1 MWGIVRICG
10 CHKNIETDWLNWFI
24 SVINRFILTTGELIQ
39 FRTESIHQHY
49 REPIRICSELVHW
62 YHIESI
68 HSAWID
74 LVGYFGK
81 SSFIQS
87 HNFVLK
93 IKIHFNLFQFR
104 LSHWFWK
111 GSFICHFLIQGF
123 KLNATAIIYIR
134 GVTLLSNCFSKLQC
148 FPRLMHVFVN

>member
-1 MWGIVRICG
+1 M
-10 CHKNIETDWLNWFI
+10 IESIHLYDESIYPNP
-24 SVINRFILTTGELIQ
+24 GESIQ

-49 REPIRICSELVHW
+49 SESIEICSESIHW

-68 HSAWID
+68 HYVWID
-74 LVGYFGK
+74 SVRYFGK

-87 HNFVLK
+87 HNFVFK

-111 GSFICHFLIQGF
+111 ESFLRHFLIQGF
-123 KLNATAIIYIR
+123 KLNTTAIMYIR
-134 GVTLLSNCFSKLQC
+134 GATLLSNCFSKLQC
-148 FPRLMHVFVN
+148 FHWTYTYIC